1 MHLHID
7 LGKKGED
14 LAADWLTAKGYSILE
29 RNWRYG
35 RYEVDIIASRKDIL
49 HIIEVKFRRSK
60 TYGRPEESVSRRK
73 LQCIMLGAAGWM
85 VKFPD
90 HKRIQYDVLSI
101 SLRGRSQPE
110 YFMIEDVYL

>member
-1 MHLHID
+1 MHLHTD

-49 HIIEVKFRRSK
+49 HIIEVKSRRSK
-60 TYGRPEESVSRRK
+60 AYGLPEESVSRRK
-73 LQCIMLGAAGWM
+73 LQCIMLGATGWM
-85 VKFPD
+85 VKFPG